1 MSQQKNFNPFEIWR
15 DFYNQT
21 SNTIDENLN
30 DESTSKVMGQVLE
43 MNLLY
48 KKLLNETTERYFD
61 QVNIPTRNDLANISS
76 LIINVEAKVDDL
88 EELIEDTQ
96 ANQGNQ
102 EEVKELKSEMT
113 DVKNKVKNL
122 DTKLNQILSLLQSN
136 TKEESN
142 KGTAA
147 AQSKQQQSKQQPKQL
162 SGQ

>member
-76 LIINVEAKVDDL
+76 LIINVETKVDDL

-96 ANQGNQ
+96 AKQGNQ

-113 DVKNKVKNL
+113 DVKNKIKNL

-136 TKEESN
+136 STEESN
-142 KGTAA
+142 KGTTAA
-147 AQSKQQQSKQQPKQL
+147 QSKQQPKQQNQL

>member
-113 DVKNKVKNL
+113 DVKNKIKNL

-136 TKEESN
+136 NKEESN